1 MRLLN
6 LGNTA
11 GNDVV
16 IEDESLLYRQHYATD
31 HNSDI
36 DIFEHVRQLSSS
48 QSKQHITIPTSF
60 SNMSLTSKVQQKKVA
75 DAVPLKLFIV
85 CYHLPVTI
93 TINMSDT
100 TANGEYRPFEI
111 TWAESLIAKSE
122 NSVASAM
129 LTTWIGTISVGKDIS
144 APEKQWLVETLA
156 AMNCIAV
163 FLEKDIA
170 RDSYKGFCKTVMW
183 PVFHNVDQLDHIHAA
198 WNLHPESAGNVL
210 HTSKEKSS
218 SKDHISGTLNP
229 SSENFKAETNLQN
242 DKVVEWNKMGM
253 QYFQSYKTMNEAF
266 ATALFPHID
275 SSCEN
280 IVWVHDYH
288 LMLLPSALRKPP
300 CEFGGVGTV
309 PIKVI
314 PTVNT
319 VNYRVLELTG
329 CMYYLVWLIS
339 V

>member
-1 MRLLN
+1 MRLLK
-6 LGNTA
+6 LGKTA

-16 IEDESLLYRQHYATD
+16 IEDESLLHRQHFATE

-36 DIFEHVRQLSSS
+36 DVFEHVRQLSSS
-48 QSKQHITIPTSF
+48 QSKQHITIPPSF
-60 SNMSLTSKVQQKKVA
+60 STMSLSSNIQQKKKM
-75 DAVPLKLFIV
+75 DTVPLNLFIV

-93 TINMSDT
+93 TVNKSDT
-100 TANGEYRPFEI
+100 TGTGEYRPFEI

-129 LTTWIGTISVGKDIS
+129 QTTWIGTISVGKNITAS
-144 APEKQWLVETLA
+144 EKEWLVQALS

-163 FLEKDIA
+163 FLDADIA

-198 WNLHPESAGNVL
+198 WNLHPESGGNVQPIPKEKG
-210 HTSKEKSS
+210 TSK
-218 SKDHISGTLNP
+218 DQISGTLNP
-229 SSENFKAETNLQN
+229 SSENFKAEANLLN

-266 ATALFPHID
+266 AAALFPHLNN
-275 SSCEN
+275 SCEN

-309 PIKVI
+309 PIKV
-314 PTVNT
+314 
-319 VNYRVLELTG
+319 L
-329 CMYYLVWLIS
+329 
-339 V
+339 

>member
-1 MRLLN
+1 MRLLK
-6 LGNTA
+6 LGKTT
-11 GNDVV
+11 GNDVI
-16 IEDESLLYRQHYATD
+16 IEDESLLHRQHYATD

-36 DIFEHVRQLSSS
+36 DIFEHMRQLSST
-48 QSKQHITIPTSF
+48 QSKQHITIPSSF
-60 SNMSLTSKVQQKKVA
+60 SNMSLSGKIQEKVKA
-75 DAVPLKLFIV
+75 DAVPLNLFIV

-93 TINMSDT
+93 TVNQSDT
-100 TANGEYRPFEI
+100 TASGEYRPFEI

-129 LTTWIGTISVGKDIS
+129 NTMWIGTISVGKDLT
-144 APEKQWLVETLA
+144 AREKQWLVQTLS

-198 WNLHPESAGNVL
+198 WNLHSETGGSIQSSA
-210 HTSKEKSS
+210 KEKSS
-218 SKDHISGTLNP
+218 SKDQISGTLNP
-229 SSENFKAETNLQN
+229 SSDNFKAEANLLN

-266 ATALFPHID
+266 ATALFPHLD
-275 SSCEN
+275 SNVEN

-300 CEFGGVGTV
+300 CEFGGIGTV
-309 PIKVI
+309 PIKV
-314 PTVNT
+314 
-319 VNYRVLELTG
+319 
-329 CMYYLVWLIS
+329 S
-339 V
+339 H